1 MAWHTLKAVVILLA
15 ALIVPPAQAA
25 KLYKWVD
32 EHGNVSYQDK
42 PPPAGQGKVTEKI
55 FGEKGD
61 STDDPT
67 MADAARK
74 APITLYVTRKCSS
87 CDTARNHLRKRK
99 VPFTEIDVS
108 ETNVEAQQEMTK
120 KVGQLT
126 VPTIVIGT
134 KIMKGYMDSLVDG
147 ELDAAGYPKPVEKQ
161 PEAADGA
168 APAPASPPPAR

>member
-1 MAWHTLKAVVILLA
+1 MAWHTLKAVAILLA
-15 ALIVPPAQAA
+15 AVVAFPAQAA

-32 EHGNVSYQDK
+32 EYGNVSYQDK

-61 STDDPT
+61 SSDDPT

-87 CDTARNHLRKRK
+87 CDTARSHFRKRK
-99 VPFTEIDVS
+99 VPFSEIDVS
-108 ETNVEAQQEMTK
+108 ETNVEAQQEMIK

-134 KIMKGYMDSLVDG
+134 KVMKGYMDSLVDG
-147 ELDAAGYPKPVEKQ
+147 ELDAAGYPKPVEKT
-161 PEAADGA
+161 EAAADGGV
-168 APAPASPPPAR
+168 PPTTPPPAR